1 MTIERP
7 AMLELKEVTRI
18 YGSGETS
25 VVAVDGVDAVVRKG
39 EFVALLGP
47 SGCGKTTLLL
57 MAGLLDTPTRGEVWI
72 GGRRATGPR
81 SEVGNL
87 RDFRRN
93 TIGFVFQK
101 PNLIPFLTAEEN
113 VRIGLH
119 INDVPR
125 PRAQARALELL
136 DYLGVLRRA
145 RNYPK
150 QLSGG
155 EQQRI
160 AIARAL
166 ANRPAIILA
175 DEPTAALDSIRGR
188 QVFKLFKRVAG
199 EMGTAII
206 TVTHDHRHLDLID
219 RVLEMSDGHLIEAPV
234 RN

>member
-1 MTIERP
+1 MT
-7 AMLELKEVTRI
+7 AMLEMRGVTRV
-18 YGSGETS
+18 YGTGENA
-25 VVAVDGVDAVVRKG
+25 VRAVDGVDLRILRG

-57 MAGLLDTPTRGEVWI
+57 MAGLLDAPTRGEVWVA
-72 GGRRATGPR
+72 GRRAEG
-81 SEVGNL
+81 GDKA

-113 VRIGLH
+113 VCLGMR

-125 PRAQARALELL
+125 AQARIRSLELL
-136 DYLGVLRRA
+136 DYLGVAARA
-145 RNYPK
+145 GNYPS

-166 ANRPAIILA
+166 ANRPALILA
-175 DEPTAALDSIRGR
+175 DEPTAALDSVRGR
-188 QVFKLFKRVAG
+188 RVFEHFKRVAS
-199 EMGTAII
+199 ELGTAII
-206 TVTHDHRHLDLID
+206 SVTHDHRSLDLVD
-219 RVLEMSDGHLIEAPV
+219 RVLEMSDGRLIPASAPV
-234 RN
+234 RS